1 MTTHSHNC
9 NVYVAQGSYTCQ
21 PIPQPWFFPREL
33 VRISLLSLNYRGR
46 VQSVT
51 WDGFEW
57 RISVEYADD
66 RGDLQTRQFY
76 QDELTKEPLYDPK

>member
-1 MTTHSHNC
+1 MTQHLHTC
-9 NVYVAQGSYTCQ
+9 NVYAAQGPCTCQ
-21 PIPQPWFFPREL
+21 PIPQPWFFPREI

-46 VQSVT
+46 VQSVQ

-66 RGDLQTRQFY
+66 KGDLQTRQFY
-76 QDELTKEPLYDPK
+76 QDELIKEPSHDPK